1 MPQNSFVLD
10 HTDRRLSELR
20 KRHSGLMEKA
30 KDFESPI
37 DLNTYEG
44 VLLASYRS
52 LAANVWDTICE
63 LERIREF
70 LVIEDTNYKADPS
83 LMNALFINNCISTCK
98 TEEHVNKVSAL
109 LINYMSLY
117 SGTPKVALIRDIL
130 QFAIDNRKAELHTV

>member
-1 MPQNSFVLD
+1 
-10 HTDRRLSELR
+10 
-20 KRHSGLMEKA
+20 MEKA